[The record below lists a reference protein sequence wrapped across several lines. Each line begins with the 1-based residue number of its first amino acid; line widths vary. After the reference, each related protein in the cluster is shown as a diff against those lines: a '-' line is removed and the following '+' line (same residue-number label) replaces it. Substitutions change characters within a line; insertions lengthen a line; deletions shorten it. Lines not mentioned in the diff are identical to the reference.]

1 MEYYEIVEEKSFAEA
16 LSKIGDTKQLD
27 DVLTAVEWA
36 LARKPYVYSL
46 IKGTED
52 LRLYKTRGFENI
64 PACRIWFKIGE
75 DNRVYLLM
83 IEPIP
88 EEE

>member
-1 MEYYEIVEEKSFAEA
+1 MEYYEIVEEKSFADA
-16 LSKIGDTKQLD
+16 LNQLGDIKRLD
-27 DVLTAVEWA
+27 DVLTAVDWA

-52 LRLYKTRGFENI
+52 VRLYKTRGFEDI
-64 PACRIWFKIGE
+64 PAFRIWFKIGE

-83 IEPIP
+83 IEPLL